1 MKIKIVIEAE
11 KLKKSYGDKIVLD
24 IPSLKI
30 KKSQIISICGPSGA
44 GKTTLLSIL
53 GTLMKAD
60 NQKETSLKIMNK
72 DITRMPQNHL
82 AKFRNSN
89 LGFIFQF
96 HELLN
101 EFNVIENIIIPG
113 LIANKDKKFLF
124 KRATEIL
131 KILGIV
137 DLKFNN
143 PKNISGGEK
152 QRVAVARSLI
162 NNPSIIFADE
172 PSGNLDA
179 RNADELH
186 KLFFKLRDEFGQTFL
201 IVTHNEKLSKIS
213 DKILKLVDG
222 KIQTR

>member
-1 MKIKIVIEAE
+1 MIEAE
-11 KLKKSYGDKIVLD
+11 KLKKSYSDKIVLD

-72 DITRMPQNHL
+72 DITRMPKNHL

-113 LIANKDKKFLF
+113 LIANKDKNFLF

-137 DLKFNN
+137 DLKFSN

>member
-1 MKIKIVIEAE
+1 MIEAE
-11 KLKKSYGDKIVLD
+11 KIKKSYSDKIVLN

-30 KKSQIISICGPSGA
+30 KQSQIVSISGPSGA

-53 GTLMKAD
+53 GTLMKVDD
-60 NQKETSLKIMNK
+60 NNETSLKIMNEDVTK
-72 DITRMPQNHL
+72 MSLNYL
-82 AKFRNSN
+82 AKFRNRN

-96 HELLN
+96 HELLD

-113 LIANKDKKFLF
+113 LIANKDKKFLL
-124 KRATEIL
+124 KRAIEIL
-131 KILGIV
+131 KILNIV

-179 RNADELH
+179 KNADELH
-186 KLFFKLRDEFGQTFL
+186 KLFFKLRDEFGQTFV

-213 DKILKLVDG
+213 DEILKLVDG
-222 KIQTR
+222 KIQTK

>member
-1 MKIKIVIEAE
+1 VIKARR
-11 KLKKSYGDKIVLD
+11 LKKSYGDKIVLD
-24 IPSLKI
+24 IPSLII
-30 KKSQIISICGPSGA
+30 KQSQIISICGPSGA

-60 NQKETSLKIMNK
+60 NQKETSLKIMNEE
-72 DITRMPQNHL
+72 IATMSINYL
-82 AKFRNSN
+82 AKFRNKN

-113 LIANKDKKFLF
+113 LIANKDKVLLLK
-124 KRATEIL
+124 KASEIL
-131 KILGIV
+131 KILNIV
-137 DLKFNN
+137 DLKFSN

-152 QRVAVARSLI
+152 QRVAIARSLI
-162 NNPSIIFADE
+162 NDPSIIFADE

-179 RNADELH
+179 KNADDLH
-186 KLFFKLRDEFGQTFL
+186 KLFFKLRDEFGQTFV

-213 DKILKLVDG
+213 DNILKLIDG
-222 KIQTR
+222 KIQAK

>member
-1 MKIKIVIEAE
+1 VIEAE
-11 KLKKSYGDKIVLD
+11 KIKKSYSDKIVLD

-30 KKSQIISICGPSGA
+30 KKSQIVSISGPSGA

-53 GTLMKAD
+53 GTLMKVD
-60 NQKETSLKIMNK
+60 DKKETSLKIMNEDVTK
-72 DITRMPQNHL
+72 MPLNYL
-82 AKFRNSN
+82 AKFRNQN

-96 HELLN
+96 HELLD

-113 LIANKDKKFLF
+113 LIANKDMKFLL

-131 KILGIV
+131 KILNIV

-179 RNADELH
+179 KNADELH
-186 KLFFKLRDEFGQTFL
+186 KLFFKLRDEFGQTFV

-213 DKILKLVDG
+213 DEILKLVDG
-222 KIQTR
+222 KIQTK

>member
-1 MKIKIVIEAE
+1 MIEAK
-11 KLKKSYGDKIVLD
+11 KLKKSYSDKIVLD

-60 NQKETSLKIMNK
+60 NQKGTSLKIMNK
-72 DITRMPQNHL
+72 DVTRMPQNYL
-82 AKFRNSN
+82 AKFRNIN

-113 LIANKDKKFLF
+113 LIANKDKNFLF

-137 DLKFNN
+137 DLKFSN

-179 RNADELH
+179 KNADELH

>member
-1 MKIKIVIEAE
+1 MIEAE
-11 KLKKSYGDKIVLD
+11 KLKKSYSDKIVLD
-24 IPSLKI
+24 IPILKI

-60 NQKETSLKIMNK
+60 NQKGTSLKIMNK
-72 DITRMPQNHL
+72 DVTIMPQNYL
-82 AKFRNSN
+82 AKFRNRN

-113 LIANKDKKFLF
+113 LIANNDKKFLF

-137 DLKFNN
+137 DIKFSN

-179 RNADELH
+179 KNADELH

>member
-1 MKIKIVIEAE
+1 MIEAE
-11 KLKKSYGDKIVLD
+11 NLKKSYSDKIVLD
-24 IPSLKI
+24 IPTLKI

-60 NQKETSLKIMNK
+60 NQKGTSLKIMNK
-72 DITRMPQNHL
+72 DVTIMPENYL
-82 AKFRNSN
+82 AKFRNRN

-113 LIANKDKKFLF
+113 LIANNDKKFLF

-137 DLKFNN
+137 DIKFSN

-179 RNADELH
+179 KNADELH

>member
-1 MKIKIVIEAE
+1 MIEAE
-11 KLKKSYGDKIVLD
+11 KLKKSYSDKIVLD
-24 IPSLKI
+24 IPTLKI

-60 NQKETSLKIMNK
+60 NQKGTSLKIMNK
-72 DITRMPQNHL
+72 DVTIMPENYL
-82 AKFRNSN
+82 AKFRNRN

-113 LIANKDKKFLF
+113 LIANKDKNFLF

-137 DLKFNN
+137 DLKFSN

-179 RNADELH
+179 KNADELH

>member
-1 MKIKIVIEAE
+1 MIKGE
-11 KLKKSYGDKIVLD
+11 KLIKSYNNKIVLD
-24 IPSLKI
+24 IPVLEI
-30 KKSQIISICGPSGA
+30 KQSQIVSICGPSGA
-44 GKTTLLSIL
+44 GKTTLLNIL
-53 GTLMKAD
+53 GTLMKTD
-60 NQKETSLKIMNK
+60 NLKGTLLNIMNE
-72 DITRMPQNHL
+72 DITKMLPDNL
-82 AKFRNSN
+82 AKFRNKH

-113 LIANKDKKFLF
+113 LIANKERIELIKKG
-124 KRATEIL
+124 TEIL
-131 KILGIV
+131 KILSIAN
-137 DLKFNN
+137 LKYNS

-162 NNPSIIFADE
+162 NDPSIIFADE

-179 RNADELH
+179 KNADELH
-186 KLFFKLRDEFGQTFL
+186 KLFFKLRDEFGQTFV

-222 KIQTR
+222 KIQSK

>member
-1 MKIKIVIEAE
+1 MRQKKI
-11 KLKKSYGDKIVLD
+11 KKSYNDKIVLD

-30 KKSQIISICGPSGA
+30 KKSQIVSISGPSGA

-60 NQKETSLKIMNK
+60 NRKETLLKIMNE
-72 DITRMPQNHL
+72 DITKMSPNYL
-82 AKFRNSN
+82 AGFRNLN

-96 HELLN
+96 HELLD

-113 LIANKDKKFLF
+113 LIANKEKGFLL

-131 KILGIV
+131 KILNIV

-179 RNADELH
+179 KNADELH
-186 KLFFKLRDEFGQTFL
+186 KLFFKLRDEFGQTFV

-213 DKILKLVDG
+213 DEILKLVDG
-222 KIQTR
+222 KIQTK

>member
-1 MKIKIVIEAE
+1 MIEAE
-11 KLKKSYGDKIVLD
+11 KIKKSYSDKIVLN

-30 KKSQIISICGPSGA
+30 KQSQIVSISGPSGA

-53 GTLMKAD
+53 GTLMKVDD
-60 NQKETSLKIMNK
+60 NNETSLKIMNEDVTK
-72 DITRMPQNHL
+72 MSLNYL
-82 AKFRNSN
+82 AKFRNRN

-96 HELLN
+96 HELLD

-113 LIANKDKKFLF
+113 LIANKDKKFLL
-124 KRATEIL
+124 KRATEVL
-131 KILGIV
+131 KILNIV

-179 RNADELH
+179 KNADELH
-186 KLFFKLRDEFGQTFL
+186 KLFFKLRDEFGQTFV

-213 DKILKLVDG
+213 DEILKLVDG
-222 KIQTR
+222 KIQTK

>member
-1 MKIKIVIEAE
+1 MIEAE
-11 KLKKSYGDKIVLD
+11 KLKKSYSDKIVLD
-24 IPSLKI
+24 IPTLKI

-53 GTLMKAD
+53 GTLMEAD

-72 DITRMPQNHL
+72 DVTIMPENYL
-82 AKFRNSN
+82 AKFRNRN

-113 LIANKDKKFLF
+113 LIANNDKKFLF

-137 DLKFNN
+137 DIKFSN

-222 KIQTR
+222 KIQTG

>member
-1 MKIKIVIEAE
+1 MIEAE
-11 KLKKSYGDKIVLD
+11 KLRKSYNGKVVLD
-24 IPSLKI
+24 VPSLI
-30 KKSQIISICGPSGA
+30 IEQSQIVSICGPSGA

-53 GTLMKAD
+53 GTLMKVD
-60 NQKETSLKIMNK
+60 DQKEGSLKIMNE
-72 DITRMPQNHL
+72 DINKMSLNNL
-82 AKFRNSN
+82 AKFRNN
-89 LGFIFQF
+89 HLGFIFQF
-96 HELLN
+96 HELLD

-113 LIANKDKKFLF
+113 LIANKDKKLLL
-124 KRATEIL
+124 KKATEIL
-131 KILGIV
+131 KILNIV
-137 DLKFNN
+137 HLKLNN

-186 KLFFKLRDEFGQTFL
+186 NLFFRLRDEFGQTFV

-213 DKILKLVDG
+213 DKILILVDG
-222 KIQTR
+222 KIQAK

>member
-1 MKIKIVIEAE
+1 
-11 KLKKSYGDKIVLD
+11 
-24 IPSLKI
+24 
-30 KKSQIISICGPSGA
+30 
-44 GKTTLLSIL
+44 
-53 GTLMKAD
+53 
-60 NQKETSLKIMNK
+60 MNK
-72 DITRMPQNHL
+72 DITRMAPNYL
-82 AKFRNSN
+82 AKFRNKN

-101 EFNVIENIIIPG
+101 EFNVIENIVIPG
-113 LIANKDKKFLF
+113 LIAKMDKKFLY

-131 KILGIV
+131 KILGIG

>member
-1 MKIKIVIEAE
+1 VIEAE
-11 KLKKSYGDKIVLD
+11 KLRKSYNGKVVLD
-24 IPSLKI
+24 VPSLI
-30 KKSQIISICGPSGA
+30 IEQSQIVSICGPSGA

-53 GTLMKAD
+53 GTLMKVD
-60 NQKETSLKIMNK
+60 DQKEGSLKIMNE
-72 DITRMPQNHL
+72 DINKMSLNNL
-82 AKFRNSN
+82 AKFRNN
-89 LGFIFQF
+89 HLGFIFQF
-96 HELLN
+96 HELLD

-113 LIANKDKKFLF
+113 LIGNKDKKLLL
-124 KRATEIL
+124 KKATEIL
-131 KILGIV
+131 KILNIV
-137 DLKFNN
+137 HLKLNN

-186 KLFFKLRDEFGQTFL
+186 NLFFRLRDEFGQTFV

-222 KIQTR
+222 KIQAK

>member
-1 MKIKIVIEAE
+1 VIEAE
-11 KLKKSYGDKIVLD
+11 KIKKSYNDKIVLD

-30 KKSQIISICGPSGA
+30 KESQIVSISGPSGA

-53 GTLMKAD
+53 GTLLKAD
-60 NQKETSLKIMNK
+60 NNKETSLKIMNE
-72 DITRMPQNHL
+72 DITKMSPNYL
-82 AKFRNSN
+82 ARFRNLN

-113 LIANKDKKFLF
+113 LIANKEKDFLL
-124 KRATEIL
+124 KRAMEIL
-131 KILGIV
+131 KILNIF

-179 RNADELH
+179 KNADELH
-186 KLFFKLRDEFGQTFL
+186 KLFFKLRDEFGQTFV

-213 DKILKLVDG
+213 DKILNLVDG
-222 KIQTR
+222 KIQTNRN

>member
-1 MKIKIVIEAE
+1 MIKAE

-24 IPSLKI
+24 IPSLI
-30 KKSQIISICGPSGA
+30 IEQSQIISICGPSGA

-60 NQKETSLKIMNK
+60 NQKETSLKIMNEEIAK
-72 DITRMPQNHL
+72 MSTNYL
-82 AKFRNSN
+82 AKFRNKN

-113 LIANKDKKFLF
+113 LIANKDKVLLLK
-124 KRATEIL
+124 KATEIL
-131 KILGIV
+131 KILNIV
-137 DLKFNN
+137 DLKFSN

-152 QRVAVARSLI
+152 QRVAIARSLI
-162 NNPSIIFADE
+162 NDPSIIFADE

-179 RNADELH
+179 KNADDLH
-186 KLFFKLRDEFGQTFL
+186 KLFFKLRDEFGQTFV

-213 DKILKLVDG
+213 DNILKLIDG
-222 KIQTR
+222 KIQAK

>member
-1 MKIKIVIEAE
+1 MIEAE
-11 KLKKSYGDKIVLD
+11 KIKKSYNDKIVLD

-30 KKSQIISICGPSGA
+30 KESQIVSISGPSGA

-53 GTLMKAD
+53 GTLLKAD
-60 NQKETSLKIMNK
+60 NNKETSLKIMNE
-72 DITRMPQNHL
+72 DITKISPNYL
-82 AKFRNSN
+82 ARFRNLN

-113 LIANKDKKFLF
+113 LIANKEKDFLL
-124 KRATEIL
+124 KRAMEIL
-131 KILGIV
+131 KILNIF

-179 RNADELH
+179 KNADELH
-186 KLFFKLRDEFGQTFL
+186 KLFFKLRDEFGQTFV

-213 DKILKLVDG
+213 DKILNLVDG
-222 KIQTR
+222 KIQTNRN

>member
-1 MKIKIVIEAE
+1 MIEAE
-11 KLKKSYGDKIVLD
+11 KLRKSYNGKVVLD
-24 IPSLKI
+24 VPSLI
-30 KKSQIISICGPSGA
+30 IEQSQIVSICGPSGA

-53 GTLMKAD
+53 GTLMKVD
-60 NQKETSLKIMNK
+60 DQKEGSLKIMNE
-72 DITRMPQNHL
+72 DINKMSLNYL
-82 AKFRNSN
+82 AKFRNN
-89 LGFIFQF
+89 HLGFIFQF
-96 HELLN
+96 HELLD

-113 LIANKDKKFLF
+113 LIGNKDKKLLL
-124 KRATEIL
+124 KKATEIL
-131 KILGIV
+131 KILNIV
-137 DLKFNN
+137 HLKLNN

-186 KLFFKLRDEFGQTFL
+186 NLFFRLRDEFGQTFV

-222 KIQTR
+222 KIQAK

>member
-1 MKIKIVIEAE
+1 M
-11 KLKKSYGDKIVLD
+11 D

-60 NQKETSLKIMNK
+60 NQKGTSLKIMNK
-72 DITRMPQNHL
+72 DVTIMPQNYL
-82 AKFRNSN
+82 AKFRNRN

-113 LIANKDKKFLF
+113 LIANNDKKFLF

-137 DLKFNN
+137 DIKFSN

-179 RNADELH
+179 KNADELH

>member
-1 MKIKIVIEAE
+1 MIEA
-11 KLKKSYGDKIVLD
+11 KKIIKSYSDKIVLD

-30 KKSQIISICGPSGA
+30 KQSQIVSISGPSGA

-60 NQKETSLKIMNK
+60 DKKKTSLKIMNEDVAK
-72 DITRMPQNHL
+72 MSPNYL
-82 AKFRNSN
+82 AKFRNLN

-96 HELLN
+96 HELLD

-113 LIANKDKKFLF
+113 LIANKDKKFLL

-131 KILGIV
+131 KILNILN
-137 DLKFNN
+137 LKFNN

-179 RNADELH
+179 KTADELH
-186 KLFFKLRDEFGQTFL
+186 KLFFKLRDEFGQTFV

-213 DKILKLVDG
+213 DEILKLIDG
-222 KIQTR
+222 KLQTKGN

>member
-1 MKIKIVIEAE
+1 MIEAE
-11 KLKKSYGDKIVLD
+11 KLIKSYNGKVVLD
-24 IPSLKI
+24 VPSLI
-30 KKSQIISICGPSGA
+30 IEQSQIVSICGPSGA

-60 NQKETSLKIMNK
+60 NLKERSLKIMNE
-72 DITRMPQNHL
+72 DINKMSLNYL
-82 AKFRNSN
+82 AKFRNN
-89 LGFIFQF
+89 HLGFIFQF
-96 HELLN
+96 HELLD

-113 LIANKDKKFLF
+113 LIANKDKKLLL
-124 KRATEIL
+124 KKATEIL
-131 KILGIV
+131 KILNIFH
-137 DLKFNN
+137 LKLNN

-186 KLFFKLRDEFGQTFL
+186 KLFFRLRDEFGQTFV

-213 DKILKLVDG
+213 DKILILVDG
-222 KIQTR
+222 KIQAK

>member
-1 MKIKIVIEAE
+1 MIEAE
-11 KLKKSYGDKIVLD
+11 KLKKSYSDKIVLD
-24 IPSLKI
+24 IPTLKI

-82 AKFRNSN
+82 AKFRNIN

-113 LIANKDKKFLF
+113 LIANKDKNFLF

-137 DLKFNN
+137 DLKFSN

-222 KIQTR
+222 KIQTG

>member
-1 MKIKIVIEAE
+1 MIEAE
-11 KLKKSYGDKIVLD
+11 KLKKSYSDKIVLD

-60 NQKETSLKIMNK
+60 NQKGTSLKIMNK
-72 DITRMPQNHL
+72 DVTIMPENYL
-82 AKFRNSN
+82 AKFRNRN

-101 EFNVIENIIIPG
+101 EFNVIENIVIPG
-113 LIANKDKKFLF
+113 LIANKDKNFLF

-137 DLKFNN
+137 DLKFSN

-222 KIQTR
+222 KIQTG

>member
-1 MKIKIVIEAE
+1 VIEA
-11 KLKKSYGDKIVLD
+11 KKIKKSYNGKIVLD

-30 KKSQIISICGPSGA
+30 KESQIVSISGPSGA

-60 NQKETSLKIMNK
+60 NKKESSLKIMNEDVTK
-72 DITRMPQNHL
+72 MSPNYL
-82 AKFRNSN
+82 ARFRNIN

-96 HELLN
+96 HELLD

-113 LIANKDKKFLF
+113 LIANKKKSFLL

-131 KILGIV
+131 EILNIV

-143 PKNISGGEK
+143 TKNISGGEK

-162 NNPSIIFADE
+162 NSPSIIFADE

-179 RNADELH
+179 KNADELH
-186 KLFFKLRDEFGQTFL
+186 KLFFKLRNEFGQTFV

-213 DKILKLVDG
+213 DEILKLVDG
-222 KIQTR
+222 KIQTQ

>member
-1 MKIKIVIEAE
+1 MIEAE
-11 KLKKSYGDKIVLD
+11 KIIKSYSDKIVLD

-30 KKSQIISICGPSGA
+30 KQSQIVSISGPSGA

-60 NQKETSLKIMNK
+60 DKKKTSLKIMNEDVAK
-72 DITRMPQNHL
+72 MSPNYL
-82 AKFRNSN
+82 AKFRNLN

-96 HELLN
+96 HELLD

-131 KILGIV
+131 KILNILN
-137 DLKFNN
+137 LKFNN

-179 RNADELH
+179 KTADELH
-186 KLFFKLRDEFGQTFL
+186 KLFFKLRDEFGQTFV

-213 DKILKLVDG
+213 DEILKLIDG
-222 KIQTR
+222 KLQTKGN

>member
-1 MKIKIVIEAE
+1 MIEA
-11 KLKKSYGDKIVLD
+11 KKIIKSYSDKIVLD

-30 KKSQIISICGPSGA
+30 KQSQIVSISGPSGA

-60 NQKETSLKIMNK
+60 DKKKTSLKIMNEDVAK
-72 DITRMPQNHL
+72 MSPNYL
-82 AKFRNSN
+82 AKFRNLN

-96 HELLN
+96 HELLD

-113 LIANKDKKFLF
+113 LIANKDKKFLL

-131 KILGIV
+131 KILNIV

-179 RNADELH
+179 KTADELH
-186 KLFFKLRDEFGQTFL
+186 KLFFKLRDEFGQTFV

-213 DKILKLVDG
+213 DEILKLIDG
-222 KIQTR
+222 KLQTKGN

>member
-1 MKIKIVIEAE
+1 MIEAE
-11 KLKKSYGDKIVLD
+11 KIKKSYSDKVVLN

-30 KKSQIISICGPSGA
+30 KQSQIVSISGPSGA

-53 GTLMKAD
+53 GTLMKVDD
-60 NQKETSLKIMNK
+60 NNETSLKIMNEDVTK
-72 DITRMPQNHL
+72 MSLNYL
-82 AKFRNSN
+82 AKFRNRN

-96 HELLN
+96 HELLD
-101 EFNVIENIIIPG
+101 ECNVIENIIIPG
-113 LIANKDKKFLF
+113 LIANKDTKFLL

-131 KILGIV
+131 KILNIV
-137 DLKFNN
+137 NLKFNN

-179 RNADELH
+179 KNADELH
-186 KLFFKLRDEFGQTFL
+186 KLFFKLRDEFGQTFV

-213 DKILKLVDG
+213 DEILKLVDG
-222 KIQTR
+222 KIQTK